1 MVTFSTTRLTSRGQI
16 VIPEDIRKRLG
27 LKEGMQFIVMG
38 EGDAIILRAI
48 TPPTMKDFG
57 AILEKTARA
66 AKEEGMKQSDINE
79 SVKRYRSKKNKQ

>member
-38 EGDAIILRAI
+38 EGDAIILRI
-48 TPPTMKDFG
+48 IIPPSMEDFDQ
-57 AILEKTARA
+57 ILKRTSQS
-66 AKEEGMKQSDINE
+66 AKKEGMKQSDINE
-79 SVKRYRSKKNKQ
+79 SIKHYRTRKNKQ